1 MTKTGKHS
9 LAFSYKPGSSFVHK
23 MPCLFKILLIPALNV
38 LIFCL
43 PFGFALGFLIF
54 QALLAFALHFTVSEQ
69 LRDLRPILYYAVILY
84 ATSFVAQFCA
94 AYFAPSADV
103 DFSGAAAGI
112 ATGAWQEALK
122 WREALKSSFFS
133 TFKNAQTA
141 KMLIKLFC
149 VMQSA
154 SILFK
159 TSTSL
164 QIREGIGIIESAI
177 RRILPVGKK
186 NTLTDTI
193 ALFVCFIPMVYKNWE
208 LSKRAWLA
216 RGGKSGIKM
225 LSAIFPVFFSVGIKQ
240 AYNTARAITM
250 RSAR

>member
-1 MTKTGKHS
+1 M
-9 LAFSYKPGSSFVHK
+9 
-23 MPCLFKILLIPALNV
+23 
-38 LIFCL
+38 IFCL

-54 QALLAFALHFTVSEQ
+54 QVLLAFALRFTAREQ
-69 LRDLRPILYYAVILY
+69 LRDFRPILYYAVVLY
-84 ATSFVAQFCA
+84 ATSFFAQFCA
-94 AYFAPSADV
+94 MYFGGIDEGAFGGEAD
-103 DFSGAAAGI
+103 GLAAVITAG
-112 ATGAWQEALK
+112 TWQ
-122 WREALKSSFFS
+122 EALKSSFFS
-133 TFKNAQTA
+133 TFKNAETG

-177 RRILPVGKK
+177 RKILPVSKK

-225 LSAIFPVFFSVGIKQ
+225 LASIFPVFFSVGIKQ
-240 AYNTARAITM
+240 AYNAARAVTI
-250 RSAR
+250 RSGR